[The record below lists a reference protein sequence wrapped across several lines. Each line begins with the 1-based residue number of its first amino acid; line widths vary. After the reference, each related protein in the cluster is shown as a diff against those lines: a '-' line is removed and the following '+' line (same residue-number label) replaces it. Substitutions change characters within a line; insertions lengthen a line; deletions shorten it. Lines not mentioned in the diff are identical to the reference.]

1 MQESDSLSAV
11 WRSYRSWRLGG
22 HTRCRGRAG
31 SPELMHSI
39 HIQHAKFSDPG
50 EAMTGSPYRLP
61 RYCFP
66 TIQRR
71 QPSQLC
77 VRFRGSITS
86 TSRLSAYCLAILRL
100 TLSITRHS
108 PRTRYRWFGSD
119 LTGRASHPL
128 WTAPFAR
135 RTELETSS
143 GDRPRAD
150 ESSDAPVPAGYSGSL
165 RDVMKTV
172 ETQYICKVL
181 NECNGRVGEAAVRLG
196 IHRTMLYRKLCQS
209 TRNLPVAE

>member
-135 RTELETSS
+135 RTS
-143 GDRPRAD
+143 
-150 ESSDAPVPAGYSGSL
+150 
-165 RDVMKTV
+165 
-172 ETQYICKVL
+172 
-181 NECNGRVGEAAVRLG
+181 
-196 IHRTMLYRKLCQS
+196 S
-209 TRNLPVAE
+209 TRIASQLPCLTEPDLPNSGIRLFITSFTLYSQCEVFVRRYSHKFAVWAILPFQGIG